1 MTENV
6 QSVRVQLD
14 EGRSVSA
21 LLQNP
26 AGARACHVF
35 AHGAG
40 ADMSHRFMQAVSAG
54 LAERGIA
61 TLRYQFLYSELGS
74 KRPDMPAVAHKA
86 VRAAV
91 ATAFQLTRLPLIA
104 GGKSFGGRMTSQAQA
119 KEPLP
124 EVRGLAFLGFPLHA
138 PDKPSIE
145 RGAHLA
151 DVRVPMLF
159 IQGTRDKLADLSL
172 LRPLIAELGDRASL
186 NTIEH
191 ADHGFDVLVRSGRK
205 PEDVMTE
212 VLDAFAAWV
221 ATLLAAT
228 GSRIP
233 NIG

>member
-1 MTENV
+1 MTEEL

-14 EGRSVSA
+14 EDRSVSA

-26 AGARACHVF
+26 TGARACYVF

-40 ADMSHRFMQAVSAG
+40 ADMSHRFMGAISQG
-54 LAERGIA
+54 LFERGIA
-61 TLRYQFLYSELGS
+61 TLRYQFFYSELGS
-74 KRPDMPAVAHKA
+74 KRPDSPALAHMA

-91 ATAFQLTRLPLIA
+91 ASAFQLTGLPLIA

-119 KEPLP
+119 KQPLP
-124 EVRGLAFLGFPLHA
+124 EVRGLALIGFPLHA

-145 RGAHLA
+145 RAAHLA
-151 DVRVPMLF
+151 EIQVPMLF

-172 LRPLIAELGDRASL
+172 LRPLVAKLGGHATL
-186 NTIEH
+186 KTIEH

-212 VLDAFAAWV
+212 VLDAFVAWV
-221 ATLLAAT
+221 ATVVE
-228 GSRIP
+228 P
-233 NIG
+233 